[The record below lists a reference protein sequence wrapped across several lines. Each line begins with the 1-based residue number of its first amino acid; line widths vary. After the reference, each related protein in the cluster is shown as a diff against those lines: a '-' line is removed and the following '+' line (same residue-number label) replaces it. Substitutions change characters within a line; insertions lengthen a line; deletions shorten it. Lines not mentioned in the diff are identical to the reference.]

1 MPHTMKRLGVSLTL
15 ALAAHIAHAQ
25 GPVVSGDTYIQ
36 SGSNASTNFGALASV
51 LVGPGAGTT
60 QNQGLIRFDLSAL
73 NGVQASDVQKA
84 VIWVYV
90 NRVTTAGAI
99 DVYDVTSSWAEGG
112 ATWNTAPA
120 QGANQGT
127 IPVTAASQWVGLD
140 ITTEVKNWVAN
151 PGMNNGVELV
161 AFTSPSTAVSLDA
174 KESTGTSHPAQLQI
188 VLNGPAGPAGATGP
202 AGPTGATGVI
212 GPTGATG
219 PAGATGAGP
228 TGPTGPSGLAGP
240 AGATGATGATGSA
253 GAAGPTGA
261 TGSAGPTGPTG
272 VGASGPT
279 GPAGPTGSTGVAGP
293 TGPTGAGATGPTGPQ
308 GATGPAGATGAT
320 GNQGNT
326 GAAGASGPTGPTGAT
341 GPAGSDGTGASP
353 LGIPLGIAGHTGL
366 AAWNSPTTGSQQ
378 TSLNADASVV
388 APAACKPS
396 MTIYSYVGAST
407 TWGIYSV
414 TPSTSSSTWTVGS
427 SIIACST
434 TSGAGSTCSATA
446 GSTVAAGTIMTLT
459 SGSGAA
465 PGGGGFLVA
474 FSCQ

>member
-1 MPHTMKRLGVSLTL
+1 MPHTMKRLGVPLTL

-140 ITTEVKNWVAN
+140 ITTEVKNWIAN
-151 PGMNNGVELV
+151 PAMNNGVELV

-219 PAGATGAGP
+219 PAGATGAGA

-240 AGATGATGATGSA
+240 TGATGATGATGSA

-261 TGSAGPTGPTG
+261 TGS
-272 VGASGPT
+272 
-279 GPAGPTGSTGVAGP
+279 AGP

-320 GNQGNT
+320 GNPGNT

-378 TSLNADASVV
+378 TSLNADASVI